1 MNIDHREIRVDGR
14 LIRVGRLDA
23 DGFHR
28 LENPAF
34 FIETARKTFTGVDLV
49 TFAQTL
55 PHTQPE
61 CDFHMEWDN
70 VAALPVTTF
79 DQWWTAQIDNKTRN
93 MARKGEKKGLI
104 VKEVAFDDRLVEGI
118 RDVYNET
125 PIRQGK
131 RFWHYGKPLDV
142 VKRENGTFRDDSV
155 FIGAFLN
162 DRLVGF
168 VKLVIDRGGG
178 QASMMQILSMLK
190 HRDVA
195 PTNALIAQAVR
206 SCAQR
211 TIPYLVYA
219 HFAYGNKTRDSLVT
233 FKLNNGFRRIDVPR
247 YFIPVTRRGRLA
259 LSLGLHRPFRERV
272 PESLLAGYRELRAL
286 WHARRVPQ
294 P

>member
-1 MNIDHREIRVDGR
+1 MIADNPDIQVDGR
-14 LIRVGRLDA
+14 LVRVGRLDG

-28 LENPAF
+28 LESPALV
-34 FIETARKTFTGVDLV
+34 IDAARKTFTGFDIF
-49 TFAQTL
+49 TFVQTL

-61 CDFHMEWDN
+61 CEFHMEWDN

-118 RDVYNET
+118 RDVYDET

-190 HRDVA
+190 HRDVVKPLA
-195 PTNALIAQAVR
+195 RLGRRARQRNERGSIRSQPT
-206 SCAQR
+206 
-211 TIPYLVYA
+211 
-219 HFAYGNKTRDSLVT
+219 
-233 FKLNNGFRRIDVPR
+233 
-247 YFIPVTRRGRLA
+247 
-259 LSLGLHRPFRERV
+259 
-272 PESLLAGYRELRAL
+272 
-286 WHARRVPQ
+286 
-294 P
+294 